1 MIEPASV
8 IMLSK
13 AMRAK
18 RCAILGVLALA
29 AHCWAQA
36 ALKPVYT
43 ESFRKG
49 PTRISEYAI
58 VAKLD
63 AQNPYYNATIKDLD
77 GNDRYQLSL
86 EPHRVGQGDDRIVSW
101 RVQLID
107 PRRRYLGNYLV
118 ATQPPEPLS
127 DQPQDRAWWLDPSPY
142 AVVPLL
148 AKRVFKVE
156 SFYCVIQV
164 EDYHRLTTESRLL
177 DSINVEVKFT
187 RTDPQ
192 HN

>member
-1 MIEPASV
+1 M
-8 IMLSK
+8 MLPKTMRSK
-13 AMRAK
+13 RY
-18 RCAILGVLALA
+18 AILGVLALA

-58 VAKLD
+58 AAKLD
-63 AQNPYYNATIKDLD
+63 TQNPYYSSTIKDLD
-77 GNDRYQLSL
+77 GNDHYQFSL

-107 PRRRYLGNYLV
+107 PRQRYLGNYLV
-118 ATQPPEPLS
+118 ATKPPEPLS
-127 DQPQDRAWWLDPSPY
+127 DQPQDRAWWLDPNPY
-142 AVVPLL
+142 AAVPLL
-148 AKRVFKVE
+148 ARRVFKVE
-156 SFYCVIQV
+156 SFFCVIQV
-164 EDYHRLTTESRLL
+164 EDCRLLTPESRLL
-177 DSINVEVKFT
+177 DSMNVHGQFT
-187 RTDPQ
+187 QTDPQ

>member
-1 MIEPASV
+1 MRRRAYKTCSTLV
-8 IMLSK
+8 VLLLSGS
-13 AMRAK
+13 A
-18 RCAILGVLALA
+18 
-29 AHCWAQA
+29 WAQV
-36 ALKPVYT
+36 ALKPFYV

-49 PTRISEYAI
+49 PTQISEYAI

-63 AQNPYYNATIKDLD
+63 TQNPYYNATIKDLD

-86 EPHRVGQGDDRIVSW
+86 EPHRVGQGDDKIVSW

-118 ATQPPEPLS
+118 ATKPPEPLS
-127 DQPQDRAWWLDPSPY
+127 DQAQDRAWWLDPSPY

-148 AKRVFKVE
+148 ARRVFKVE

-164 EDYHRLTTESRLL
+164 EDYHKLSPESRLL
-177 DSINVEVKFT
+177 DSMNVEVQLT
-187 RTDPQ
+187 QTDPR

>member
-1 MIEPASV
+1 MRTLIQTLTYSV
-8 IMLSK
+8 LVPLLFST
-13 AMRAK
+13 
-18 RCAILGVLALA
+18 
-29 AHCWAQA
+29 HSWAQA
-36 ALKPVYT
+36 APKPVYV

-49 PTRISEYAI
+49 ATQVSEYTV

-63 AQNPYYNATIKDLD
+63 GQNPYYNATIKDLD

-86 EPHRVGQGDDRIVSW
+86 EPHRVGSGDDKIVSW

-118 ATQPPEPLS
+118 ATKPPEPLS
-127 DQPQDRAWWLDPSPY
+127 DQAQDRAWWLDPSPY

-148 AKRVFKVE
+148 ARRVFKVE

-164 EDYHRLTTESRLL
+164 EDYHKLSPESRLL
-177 DSINVEVKFT
+177 DSMNVEVQLT
-187 RTDPQ
+187 QTDPG